1 MRSVTFLEHRF
12 LLQLEQKKFEKFV
25 GVAEIGLIQ
34 VGIFFVCI
42 SVIAFFTFNINI
54 VYASHNL
61 SYFGTF
67 LKFYQLPMAELSG
80 TNVRTVYDLKNK
92 FNLYIRLTHFIF
104 YHFLFSH
111 PLNISVQTICEEEK
125 NRKQIC
131 RGLILDYIRF
141 KK

>member
-1 MRSVTFLEHRF
+1 
-12 LLQLEQKKFEKFV
+12 
-25 GVAEIGLIQ
+25 
-34 VGIFFVCI
+34 
-42 SVIAFFTFNINI
+42 
-54 VYASHNL
+54 
-61 SYFGTF
+61 
-67 LKFYQLPMAELSG
+67 MAELSG

-104 YHFLFSH
+104 YHFLFFH

-125 NRKQIC
+125 NRKIIC